1 MIPAVAPSLLPLFV
15 VIPLLGAGLLV
26 LARQRAV
33 EVALLIAVPIVM
45 LLGSI
50 WLLLYHRTEP
60 PLSHAVGGYVDMLA
74 IPFVS
79 DSLSALMLLV
89 TSISTLAASVFLVLT
104 GESRYRFV
112 PPLVLL
118 LTAGVNGALLTGDL
132 FNLFV
137 WVEVM
142 LMPSYALIAVTGTWR
157 RLGIGRLF
165 VLVNLLTSTILVIG
179 VGFVYGTAGT
189 VNLAAL
195 AGAGSENTVT
205 AAALAVVLL
214 ALAVKGGMVPVHSWL
229 PRAYPAT
236 SAGIMALFSALH
248 TKVALYAMY
257 RITAIAFEDGL
268 PFLSVLVVLV
278 VVTILVGAFSTAG
291 TNRIRSAMGHQMVA
305 GVGHIL
311 LGLVLLTE
319 VSFAAGILYLVHHVV
334 TMSALLLTTGA
345 IEHTYGSG
353 RIDHL
358 SGLARR
364 DPWTMGILALGLFS
378 LVGLPP
384 TSGLWGKVGLMRAS
398 AEQATAGD
406 ALLGWAAL
414 AAVVIASVASLLG
427 LQRLW
432 RALAWGEDM
441 TVYRPDDPTTGRG
454 TDVPLPDDVRIPW
467 RLLAP
472 GAAMMVLSL
481 VIFVGIGALLPAVD
495 SSAADLL
502 DVGSYVEA
510 VMNE

>member
-1 MIPAVAPSLLPLFV
+1 MIPAVDPALLPLFV
-15 VIPLLGAGLLV
+15 VIPLLGAALLV
-26 LARQRAV
+26 LIRRAV
-33 EVALLIAVPIVM
+33 LEHVL
-45 LLGSI
+45 LLGVPVLLAGAAL
-50 WLLLYHRTEP
+50 WLLLFHRSVP
-60 PLSHAVGGYVDMLA
+60 VISHAVGGFSDVLA

-79 DSLSALMLLV
+79 DTASAVMLLV
-89 TSISTLAASVFLVLT
+89 TALSTLAASGFLLLT

-189 VNLAAL
+189 VNLAEL
-195 AGAGSENTVT
+195 AGAGSEDPRT

-214 ALAVKGGMVPVHSWL
+214 ALSVKGGMVPVHSWL

-236 SAGIMALFSALH
+236 SAGIMGLFSALH
-248 TKVALYAMY
+248 TKVALYAMF
-257 RITAIAFEDGL
+257 RIVSVTFSEGMPYLAVFA
-268 PFLSVLVVLV
+268 VLVIA
-278 VVTILVGAFSTAG
+278 TILLGAFSTAASSRLR
-291 TNRIRSAMGHQMVA
+291 TAMGHQMVA

-311 LGLVLLTE
+311 LGLVLFTQLSLT
-319 VSFAAGILYLVHHVV
+319 AGLLYLVHHVV
-334 TMSALLLTTGA
+334 TISALLLTTGA

-353 RIDHL
+353 RLEHL

-364 DPWTMGILALGLFS
+364 DPWVIAILALGLFS

-384 TSGLWGKVGLMRAS
+384 TSGLWGKIGLLGAS
-398 AEQATAGD
+398 AEQIPTGD
-406 ALLGWAAL
+406 AVLGWAAIIAVL
-414 AAVVIASVASLLG
+414 AASVGSLLG

-432 RALAWGEDM
+432 RGIAWGEDM
-441 TVYRPDDPTTGRG
+441 TSYRPDDARTGRG
-454 TDVPLPDDVRIPW
+454 AEVALPAEVRVPW
-467 RLLAP
+467 RLALP
-472 GAAMMVLSL
+472 GASMMVLSL
-481 VIFVGIGALLPAVD
+481 AMFLGIGLVLPFFD
-495 SSAADLL
+495 AAAAGLL
-502 DVGSYVEA
+502 DVDAYVEA
-510 VMNE
+510 VKG